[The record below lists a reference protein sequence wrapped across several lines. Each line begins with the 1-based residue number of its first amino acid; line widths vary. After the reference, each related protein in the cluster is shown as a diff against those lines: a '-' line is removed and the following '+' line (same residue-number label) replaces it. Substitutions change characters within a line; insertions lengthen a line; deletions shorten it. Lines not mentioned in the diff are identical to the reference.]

1 MPSPLPQQQ
10 NSILEQQQ
18 VIGTHLSQP
27 QLSQTQEISSN
38 PSLQHAKLQSLVR
51 TSSAHTDVEVPSCS
65 TSPSTNNCN
74 LSSVKLLNKGHHG
87 PSVVVQDKGIRTGP
101 TSNLVQEIR
110 SKPSVKI
117 KNELPTSKE
126 MDRLAYHGSAVTDQ
140 LDASSSATS
149 FCLDGSNQANFSPFA
164 FDGENQVDARN
175 NLLFGVSIDGLT
187 PDTLLSR
194 GFDSGKDL
202 QNLLSSYNQK
212 DIETE
217 LSSAGINS
225 QPFSVGDM
233 SFKPG
238 CSNDPATDE
247 NGVLNRSMWSSQ
259 QPQRMRTFSKVCIFL
274 IH

>member
-1 MPSPLPQQQ
+1 M
-10 NSILEQQQ
+10 
-18 VIGTHLSQP
+18 
-27 QLSQTQEISSN
+27 
-38 PSLQHAKLQSLVR
+38 
-51 TSSAHTDVEVPSCS
+51 
-65 TSPSTNNCN
+65 
-74 LSSVKLLNKGHHG
+74 
-87 PSVVVQDKGIRTGP
+87 VQDKGIRTGP
-101 TSNLVQEIR
+101 TSNLVQEIQ
-110 SKPSVKI
+110 SKPSVQVKS
-117 KNELPTSKE
+117 ELPTSKE

-149 FCLDGSNQANFSPFA
+149 FCLDGSNQANFSPFG

-175 NLLFGVSIDGLT
+175 NLLFGVNIDGLT

-238 CSNDPATDE
+238 CSNDPVTDE
-247 NGVLNRSMWSSQ
+247 NGVLNRGMWSSQ
-259 QPQRMRTFSKVCIFL
+259 QPQRMRTFTKVCIFL